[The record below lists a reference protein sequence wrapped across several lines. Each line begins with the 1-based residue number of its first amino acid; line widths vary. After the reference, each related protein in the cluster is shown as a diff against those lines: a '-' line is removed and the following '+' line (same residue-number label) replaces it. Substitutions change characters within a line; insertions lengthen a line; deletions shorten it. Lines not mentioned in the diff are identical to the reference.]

1 MPYVRGVGYIKL
13 SGKISRGTRVK
24 TLRKP
29 PKRKSGNL
37 LLAGPGGI
45 AYMGPSKFQNSRN
58 KIRTLFRI

>member
-1 MPYVRGVGYIKL
+1 MPYVQGVGYIKL

-29 PKRKSGNL
+29 KRKSGNL
-37 LLAGPGGI
+37 LIAGPGGI
-45 AYMGPSKFQNSRN
+45 AYMGPSKFQNTRN